1 MNTKSINVSILAFSP
16 IQRDSRVLKQVAYL
30 APLYNVTVIGYG
42 PFDGSSTEPEAQ
54 RLSVEAP
61 GRAAGR
67 ARKML
72 YLPMGKIL
80 GGQIYE
86 ALYWNEP
93 EHVMALNLLLESQP
107 DVIHANDWD
116 TLPIAVR
123 AAEKT
128 GAKILLDLH
137 EYSPLLRDNRRYWKL
152 FYAPMIDYFLRK
164 YASLASASITVN
176 ETIAEKYA
184 HEYDFKP
191 GVVMNV
197 PVLNSRSVFK
207 PTDPE
212 SIHLVHH
219 GAAIRD
225 RELDR
230 MVRIVAGSDQRYKLH
245 FMLVDRDPGYIDELQ
260 ELARSIAPDRV
271 FFDPPVA
278 PAEIVNRI
286 SAYDI
291 GLYVLPP
298 LNFNYSAASP
308 NKFFD
313 FVAAGLAVCIGPSPE
328 MSRLVRQFDF
338 GVVARSFEAQD
349 ASELLNEL
357 SPVDIDRMKQN
368 ALKASDRLN
377 ANVEMDKLLKIYAQ
391 LLETRSLTQRAL

>member
-1 MNTKSINVSILAFSP
+1 MIEERKRVTTLSLSP
-16 IQRDSRVLKQVAYL
+16 IHRDARVQRQAIYL
-30 APLYNVTVIGYG
+30 AKEYTVTVIGYG
-42 PFDGSSTEPEAQ
+42 ELG
-54 RLSVEAP
+54 VEIENVHFLPIPSPNRTIMRGLKIGYLPA
-61 GRAAGR
+61 GRIFGGTAYEGLFWRESEHRAA
-67 ARKML
+67 L
-72 YLPMGKIL
+72 
-80 GGQIYE
+80 E
-86 ALYWNEP
+86 
-93 EHVMALNLLLESQP
+93 LLIQSNTEL
-107 DVIHANDWD
+107 IHANDWD

-184 HEYDFKP
+184 QEYGFKP

-197 PVLNSRSVFK
+197 PALNSRSVFK

-230 MVRIVAGSDQRYKLH
+230 MVRVAAGTDPRYKLH

-291 GLYVLPP
+291 GLYILPP

-328 MSRLVRQFDF
+328 MSRLVGQFDF

-349 ASELLNEL
+349 ASELLNDLNPE
-357 SPVDIDRMKQN
+357 DIDRMKQN

-377 ANVEMDKLLKIYAQ
+377 ADVEMDKLLKIYAQ
-391 LLETRSLTQRAL
+391 LLETRSSTQQAL

>member
-1 MNTKSINVSILAFSP
+1 MNSKSTNVSILAFSP

-30 APLYNVTVIGYG
+30 APQYNVTVIGYG
-42 PFDGSSTEPEAQ
+42 PFDGSPSEPEAQ
-54 RLSVEAP
+54 RLPVEAP
-61 GRAAGR
+61 GRTAGR

-72 YLPMGKIL
+72 FLPMGKVL

-86 ALYWNEP
+86 ALYWNER
-93 EHVMALNLLLESQP
+93 EHVMAFNLLLDSQP
-107 DVIHANDWD
+107 DIIHANDWD

-137 EYSPLLRDNRRYWKL
+137 EYSPLLRDNRRYWRL

-164 YASLASASITVN
+164 YASKASATITVN

-184 HEYDFKP
+184 QAYGFKP

-197 PVLNSRSVFK
+197 PTLESRPVFK
-207 PTDPE
+207 PTDPNE
-212 SIHLVHH
+212 IALVHH

-225 RELDR
+225 RELER
-230 MVRIVAGSDQRYKLH
+230 MVRIVAGIESRYSLH
-245 FMLVDRDPGYIDELQ
+245 FMLVDRDPGYIHELQ
-260 ELARSIAPDRV
+260 ELARSIAPGRV
-271 FFDPPVA
+271 FFDPPVK
-278 PAEIVNRI
+278 PAEIVRRI
-286 SAYDI
+286 SGFDM

-338 GVVARSFEAQD
+338 GVIAPSFDAQD
-349 ASELLNEL
+349 VSALLNEL
-357 SPVDIDRMKQN
+357 SPAEIDRMKQN
-368 ALKASDRLN
+368 ALKASEHLN
-377 ANVEMDKLLKIYAQ
+377 ADVEMAKLLEIYAH
-391 LLETRSLTQRAL
+391 LIESGSST